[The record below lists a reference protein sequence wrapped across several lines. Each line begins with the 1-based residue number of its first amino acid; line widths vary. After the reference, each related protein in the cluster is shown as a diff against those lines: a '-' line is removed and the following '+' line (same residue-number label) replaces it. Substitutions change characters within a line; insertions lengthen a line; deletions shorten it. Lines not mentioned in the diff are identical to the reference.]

1 MLILNILKDLQID
14 TILHIVITSYS
25 TTFRRS
31 WLWLHVQLLAVSTR
45 HIYHSS
51 LRITRYRLW
60 YRKMSTNLRLIT
72 TIWITKTI
80 NAIYSILKRNV
91 ELVVVALVVW
101 WWTWIVCLRLALS
114 IKNGVLLVLTSVI
127 LLSQNFDF
135 LFIITIDYHMLIQSP
150 LIVFWF

>member
-14 TILHIVITSYS
+14 TILHIVITSCC
-25 TTFRRS
+25 TFGWC

-51 LRITRYRLW
+51 LWITRYRLW

-80 NAIYSILKRNV
+80 NTIYSILKRNI
-91 ELVVVALVVW
+91 ELVIVTLVVW
-101 WWTWIVCLRLALS
+101 WWTCIICLRLALS

-150 LIVFWF
+150 FIVFWF